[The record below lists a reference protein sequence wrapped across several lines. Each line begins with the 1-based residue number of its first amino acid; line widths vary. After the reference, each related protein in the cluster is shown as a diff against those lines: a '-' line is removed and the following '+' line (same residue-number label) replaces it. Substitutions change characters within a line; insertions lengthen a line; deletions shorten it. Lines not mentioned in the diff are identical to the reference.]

1 MLVQSSTLE
10 MPISGEASR
19 ALVGPSAAGDR
30 KSPEAC
36 GQFLIL
42 LLFIYLLRTSGK
54 FLKMTFKSK
63 LHKIILH
70 MCGTTVHTFKFPIK
84 SKRKLGTGAGV
95 LSPAIC
101 EAKTRQLLEP
111 QKDGGQ
117 FGESAGLG
125 LKITRAIPKAPL
137 PLDHSLSSRP
147 FLLPL

>member
-42 LLFIYLLRTSGK
+42 LLFIYSLRTSGK
-54 FLKMTFKSK
+54 FLKMIFKSK

-70 MCGTTVHTFKFPIK
+70 VCGTTVHTFKFPIK
-84 SKRKLGTGAGV
+84 AKRKLGTGASV

-101 EAKTRQLLEP
+101 EAKTRLEP
-111 QKDGGQ
+111 QKGRGQ

-125 LKITRAIPKAPL
+125 LKIPKAPL
-137 PLDHSLSSRP
+137 PLGHSLSSRP